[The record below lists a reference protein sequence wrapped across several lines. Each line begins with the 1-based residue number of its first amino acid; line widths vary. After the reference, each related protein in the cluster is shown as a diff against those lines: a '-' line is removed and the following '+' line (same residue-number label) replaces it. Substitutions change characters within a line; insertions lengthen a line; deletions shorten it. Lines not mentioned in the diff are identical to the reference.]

1 MKNIDEQLNIIKRGA
16 VEIISEDELRKK
28 LEASVK
34 TGKPLKI
41 KTGFDPT
48 APDLHLGHTV
58 LLRKLRQFQDLGHE
72 VYFLIGDLTGQ
83 IGDPTGRSEKRKQLS
98 KDEVIKN
105 AESYKRQVSKILL
118 TDKKSLKI
126 KFNSEWLEKIDIY
139 GLLSLTTH
147 SSVAQMLAREDFKK
161 RYLSG
166 EDISMLEFMY
176 PLIQGYDS
184 VMLEADVELGGTDQ
198 KFNLLMGRDIQKDY
212 GQSQQVVI
220 TMPLLEGTDGVQK
233 MSKSFGNYIAIN
245 EPAKDIFGKI
255 MSISD
260 QLMFRYYE
268 LLTDEDLVAVK
279 AMHPR
284 DAKVRLAK
292 IIITQYHCASAAQKE
307 EEEFNRV
314 FSQKETPLDMPEF
327 KTDGAKDILAILL
340 ESKLVSSG
348 NEARRLIKQG
358 AVSFENEKINEGF
371 IPQKTGILKAGS
383 RRFLKILLYPRF
395 LKILL

>member
-1 MKNIDEQLNIIKRGA
+1 MKNIDEQLSIIKRGA
-16 VEIISEDELRKK
+16 VDIISEDELRKK

-34 TGKPLKI
+34 AGKPLKI

-212 GQSQQVVI
+212 GQPQQVVI

-260 QLMFRYYE
+260 QLMLKYYG
-268 LLTDEDLVAVK
+268 LLTDEDLIAVK

-284 DAKVRLAK
+284 DAKVKLAK

-383 RRFLKILLYPRF
+383 RRFLKI
-395 LKILL
+395 IA